1 MFLQSFEN
9 MNNGANFLMTRHT
22 CCQLWRKKVTLL
34 SYYNINT
41 ISKSFSSIFLACV
54 ILVGD
59 FTVENGSNDC
69 ADVLSRASAHIRP

>member
-1 MFLQSFEN
+1 M
-9 MNNGANFLMTRHT
+9 
-22 CCQLWRKKVTLL
+22 TLL

-41 ISKSFSSIFLACV
+41 ISKSFISIFLACV